1 MRLSWRDGLAT
12 VFVGVGAVL
21 YVLWLA
27 GIEVAGPRVLAGVVL
42 GLGLAA
48 SITAVVY
55 GFGAGLLCASKVYL
69 AVASLIG
76 LAALV
81 AGIMALVAVN
91 EPMLAVLVVAT
102 VVLWMMSTVRH
113 VISTAE
119 YPRSVRSSDH
129 QPLDS
134 SFKNAA

>member
-12 VFVGVGAVL
+12 VFVGVGAGL

-48 SITAVVY
+48 SLTAVVY
-55 GFGAGLLCASKVYL
+55 GVGAGLLRAPKVYL
-69 AVASLIG
+69 VVASLVG

-81 AGIMALVAVN
+81 AGVMAVLAVN
-91 EPMLAVLVVAT
+91 EPMLAALVAT
-102 VVLWMMSTVRH
+102 TVALWAMSTVRH
-113 VISTAE
+113 LVSKEAP
-119 YPRSVRSSDH
+119 PRSLEAGEPPSD
-129 QPLDS
+129 P
-134 SFKNAA
+134 SFRLAA